1 MFYLD
6 VCTHSTRV
14 PNAEAGQKALDP
26 LELDMNGCEPLVS
39 AGI

>member
-14 PNAEAGQKALDP
+14 PNAGAGQKALDP